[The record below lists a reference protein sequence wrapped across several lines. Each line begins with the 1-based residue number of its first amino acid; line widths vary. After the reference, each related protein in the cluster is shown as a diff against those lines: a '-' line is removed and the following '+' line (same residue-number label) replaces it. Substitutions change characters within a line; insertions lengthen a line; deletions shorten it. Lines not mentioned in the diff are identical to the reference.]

1 MTGVP
6 RTVSIG
12 GSPGI
17 EISVR
22 RSTRAR
28 RVSLRVSAGRA
39 ELVVPAG
46 ASERRAREF
55 AESNAAWIVRKLEES
70 RAHAGPVP
78 AAAGLPGMDVLASEG
93 ARFPYRGAI
102 GVVRVEIGDDRR
114 IRVEKDGC
122 FVVHA
127 PAGATAVSVE
137 KALRV
142 FLDGELESVFRMC
155 QARFLA
161 ETGRTAAGLRFRD
174 MKTLWGSCSASGMV
188 TLNRQLSRLPV
199 GIVEYTSY
207 HELCHILVKGHGR
220 EFWSLLAGLVPDCRS
235 CMDYLRKCR

>member
-1 MTGVP
+1 M
-6 RTVSIG
+6 
-12 GSPGI
+12 
-17 EISVR
+17 ELHVR

-46 ASERRAREF
+46 VSESRAREF

-70 RAHAGPVP
+70 RGHAGPVQ
-78 AAAGLPGMDVLASEG
+78 AAAGLPGIDVLASEG
-93 ARFPYRGAI
+93 ARFPYRGAT
-102 GVVRVEIGDDRR
+102 GVLRVEIGDASRM
-114 IRVEKDGC
+114 RVEKDGC

-127 PAGATAVSVE
+127 PAGATSFDVE

-142 FLDGELESVFRMC
+142 FLDGELESVFGMC
-155 QARFLA
+155 QARFRA

-188 TLNRQLSRLPV
+188 TLNRQLSQLPV

-207 HELCHILVKGHGR
+207 HELCHIVVKGHGR
-220 EFWSLLAGLVPDCRS
+220 EFWSLLAGLVPDFRS
-235 CMDYLRKCR
+235 CRDYLRKCR